1 MNFFFGIKNNLIL
14 SELKIPI
21 YQNNGNRGEGYFVY
35 GAIPEKKHWLIQK
48 INCDYDKNFFY
59 IDLNY
64 YDKNFIFF
72 LAKQEEV
79 EKYYKKNQN
88 RLISFNNFTNTSPI
102 EFRSNLSIYIKNK
115 GFSSYQS
122 EYPLNMCK
130 SKGSILSSLSSL
142 LNHEAEKNILFF
154 RNIFFEPVIEKSKL
168 YIIDLKTKKSN

>member
-21 YQNNGNRGEGYFVY
+21 YQNNGNRGEGYFVM
-35 GAIPEKKHWLIQK
+35 GLSRKTLVDQK
-48 INCDYDKNFFY
+48 INCDYDKIFY

-88 RLISFNNFTNTSPI
+88 RLISFNN
-102 EFRSNLSIYIKNK
+102 L
-115 GFSSYQS
+115 Q
-122 EYPLNMCK
+122 
-130 SKGSILSSLSSL
+130 
-142 LNHEAEKNILFF
+142 H
-154 RNIFFEPVIEKSKL
+154 
-168 YIIDLKTKKSN
+168 